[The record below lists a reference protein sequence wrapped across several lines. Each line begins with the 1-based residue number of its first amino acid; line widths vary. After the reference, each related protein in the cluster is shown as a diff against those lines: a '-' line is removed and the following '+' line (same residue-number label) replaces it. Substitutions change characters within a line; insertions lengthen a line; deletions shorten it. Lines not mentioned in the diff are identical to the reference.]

1 MPVYV
6 QKTKFS
12 AENAFMLT
20 VCWLYVDCMLTD
32 VDCMLTVL
40 STGILRHPFLGRSGR
55 LHAWHLPVTQW
66 LRHCQGVTVRWA
78 QGDSCKYNSAWNI
91 SSNVYGKLIAK
102 NLLDL
107 WRVELSYRQCHIAD
121 PHLGKLKL
129 SFFVSWKQNP
139 IPPAPPRLPW
149 SKFIFNCWQS
159 PLPPNSS
166 LKELTGSNARPQQD
180 STPGRNKRESLV
192 VIIRSSVHRINET
205 KIFSSLGAGS
215 PHPKFQCSK
224 I

>member
-1 MPVYV
+1 ME
-6 QKTKFS
+6 F
-12 AENAFMLT
+12 
-20 VCWLYVDCMLTD
+20 
-32 VDCMLTVL
+32 
-40 STGILRHPFLGRSGR
+40 TGNI
-55 LHAWHLPVTQW
+55 W
-66 LRHCQGVTVRWA
+66 LRHCQGVTVGWA
-78 QGDSCKYNSAWNI
+78 QGDSCKHNSAWNI
-91 SSNVYGKLIAK
+91 SSNVYGKLIEK

-107 WRVELSYRQCHIAD
+107 WRAELSYRQCHIAD

-139 IPPAPPRLPW
+139 TPPAPPRLPW
-149 SKFIFNCWQS
+149 SKFILNCWQS

>member
-1 MPVYV
+1 M
-6 QKTKFS
+6 
-12 AENAFMLT
+12 AF
-20 VCWLYVDCMLTD
+20 
-32 VDCMLTVL
+32 
-40 STGILRHPFLGRSGR
+40 TGNI
-55 LHAWHLPVTQW
+55 W

-192 VIIRSSVHRINET
+192 VIIRSSSHRINET
-205 KIFSSLGAGS
+205 KYFGILEREPLTPNFNVRIYRYNFCHSVDGRKNRTRGKHKRGNPAPQISMLEYIDTISAWGGFDFKVPS
-215 PHPKFQCSK
+215 PIHFL
-224 I
+224 

>member
-1 MPVYV
+1 M
-6 QKTKFS
+6 
-12 AENAFMLT
+12 AF
-20 VCWLYVDCMLTD
+20 
-32 VDCMLTVL
+32 
-40 STGILRHPFLGRSGR
+40 TGNI
-55 LHAWHLPVTQW
+55 W

-78 QGDSCKYNSAWNI
+78 QGDSCKHNSAWNI
-91 SSNVYGKLIAK
+91 SSNVYGKLIEK

-107 WRVELSYRQCHIAD
+107 WRAELSYRQCHIAD

-139 IPPAPPRLPW
+139 TPPASPRLPW
-149 SKFIFNCWQS
+149 SKFILNCSQS
-159 PLPPNSS
+159 PLPHNSS

-192 VIIRSSVHRINET
+192 VIIWSSSQRINKA
-205 KIFSSLGAGS
+205 KICWNLKAGTPAPQIS
-215 PHPKFQCSK
+215 MFEYIDTTSAVQLMDGIIEHLVNIHAGTPHPKFQCWN

>member
-1 MPVYV
+1 M
-6 QKTKFS
+6 
-12 AENAFMLT
+12 AF
-20 VCWLYVDCMLTD
+20 
-32 VDCMLTVL
+32 
-40 STGILRHPFLGRSGR
+40 TGNI
-55 LHAWHLPVTQW
+55 W

-107 WRVELSYRQCHIAD
+107 WRVELSYRQCHVAD

-159 PLPPNSS
+159 PVPPNSS

-192 VIIRSSVHRINET
+192 VIIRSSSHRINET
-205 KIFSSLGAGS
+205 KIFWNLGAGT
-215 PHPKFQCSK
+215 PHPKFQCSN

>member
-1 MPVYV
+1 M
-6 QKTKFS
+6 
-12 AENAFMLT
+12 AF
-20 VCWLYVDCMLTD
+20 
-32 VDCMLTVL
+32 
-40 STGILRHPFLGRSGR
+40 TGNI
-55 LHAWHLPVTQW
+55 W

-107 WRVELSYRQCHIAD
+107 WRVELRYRQCHIAD

-139 IPPAPPRLPW
+139 TPPAPPDYRGRKVYWIGDNLP
-149 SKFIFNCWQS
+149 C
-159 PLPPNSS
+159 LPIEFKHSS
-166 LKELTGSNARPQQD
+166 LKELTGSNARTQQD

-192 VIIRSSVHRINET
+192 VTIRSSVHRINET

>member
-1 MPVYV
+1 M
-6 QKTKFS
+6 
-12 AENAFMLT
+12 AF
-20 VCWLYVDCMLTD
+20 
-32 VDCMLTVL
+32 
-40 STGILRHPFLGRSGR
+40 TGNI
-55 LHAWHLPVTQW
+55 W

-139 IPPAPPRLPW
+139 TPPAPPRLPW

-192 VIIRSSVHRINET
+192 VIIRSSSHRINEI
-205 KIFSSLGAGS
+205 KIFWNLGAGT
-215 PHPKFQCSK
+215 PLPKFQCSN